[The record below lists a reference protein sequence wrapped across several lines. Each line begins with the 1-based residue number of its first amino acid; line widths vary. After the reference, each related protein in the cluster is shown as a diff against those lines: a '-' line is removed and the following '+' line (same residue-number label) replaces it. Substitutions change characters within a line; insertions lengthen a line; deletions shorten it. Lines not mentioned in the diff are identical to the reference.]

1 MDKLIEKFTK
11 QLSEAMEIGRKAT
24 LTPQHHDIRNVVV
37 AGMGGSGIGGNL
49 VSELVLGKMKVPM
62 LVCKDYFL
70 PEFVNEHTLLI
81 ISSYSGNTEET
92 IHALEEGINRM
103 SKIVCIT
110 SGGSV
115 KTIAEKA
122 GLDCILIPGGMP
134 PRACLSYSFIQQL
147 YVLFH
152 YRLIDLGFEEG
163 IKDAIK
169 LLDKQENRIQKEA
182 KRVAKKLNKKIPVI
196 YSCAGMESVAVRFRQ
211 QLNENSKT
219 LAWHHVIPEMNHNE
233 LVGWR
238 TKGKYA
244 VIFLRNETDYER
256 NQTRIK
262 IAKEVIENYTKTIIE
277 INSKG
282 DSLMER
288 ALYLIHLTDWISYF
302 LAEMREMDATEVK
315 VIDYLKAELT
325 K

>member
-1 MDKLIEKFTK
+1 MDKLIESFSK
-11 QLSEAMEIGRKAT
+11 QLSEAIEIGRKAI
-24 LTPQHHDIRNVVV
+24 LTPQHYEIKNVVV
-37 AGMGGSGIGGNL
+37 AGLGGSGIGGNI
-49 VSELVLGKMKVPM
+49 VSELVADKMKVPM
-62 LVCKDYFL
+62 VICKNYFL

-92 IHALEEGINRM
+92 IHALEAGINRM
-103 SKIVCIT
+103 SKIICIT

-115 KTIAEKA
+115 QKIAEKA

-134 PRACLSYSFIQQL
+134 PRACLAYSFVQQL

-163 IKDAIK
+163 IKDSIK
-169 LLDKQENRIQKEA
+169 LLDKQEKRIQKEA
-182 KRVAKKLNKKIPVI
+182 MRVAKKLNKKTPVI
-196 YSCAGMESVAVRFRQ
+196 YTCAGMEGVAVRFRQ
-211 QLNENSKT
+211 QLNENSKV

-238 TKGKYA
+238 SKGKYA
-244 VIFLRNETDYER
+244 VVFLRNETDYER
-256 NQTRIK
+256 NQSRIE
-262 IAKEVIENYTKTIIE
+262 IAKKVIEEYAKTIIE

-282 DSLMER
+282 DSMIECM
-288 ALYLIHLTDWISYF
+288 LYLIHLTDWVSFY
-302 LAEMREMDATEVK
+302 LAEMRNVDATEVK
-315 VIDYLKAELT
+315 VIDHLKAELA

>member
-11 QLSEAMEIGRKAT
+11 QLSEAMEIGRKAA

-196 YSCAGMESVAVRFRQ
+196 YSCAGMESIAVRFRQ

-244 VIFLRNETDYER
+244 VVFLRNETDYER

-288 ALYLIHLTDWISYF
+288 ALYLIHLTDWVSYF